1 MKKLI
6 WIFFTLA
13 IIVQAQVKNPIKWK
27 SEIKHTK
34 ENKYE
39 AIFTAILEPGW
50 HVYSKDIKVE
60 SAIPT
65 QFVYSEN
72 SSIRLVGP
80 TKEIGKKI
88 EEYSD
93 VFEGNLI
100 YYSNKVEYRQQL
112 EIKGTNPVVFEA
124 EIEFQICNDK
134 VCLAPDVESF
144 TFTITPEDKYEE
156 TTQIIQKDTI
166 KHSSVVLTPKVD
178 SIDSDRMKDF
188 VESKTAVNTINKNQ
202 IIIPSL
208 NVAEPISKECGE
220 KIIKEEGN
228 MWIFAFGFLGGLV
241 ALLTPC
247 VYPMIPLTI
256 SYFTKHAKSKKQG
269 KKDALIYAFFI
280 LLIFVL
286 FTLPFHLISGINSDI
301 FNQIATN
308 IWLNL
313 IFFIIFILFAFSF
326 FGYYNI
332 TLPSWMAN
340 KSDKASESGGV
351 IGLFFMALTL
361 VIVSFS
367 CTGPVLGSI
376 LANAIQNPNQLTMA
390 FGGCGLAWALVFG
403 IFALFPQ
410 FLHNMPKSGGWM
422 NTVKVVLGFLELALA
437 FKFLSKADLVAKT
450 FFLKREIFI
459 AIWILIS
466 ISVVLY
472 LLGVIKFPHDDKHPK
487 IGIGRKIWACIFIG
501 IAVYMLPGLFP
512 SKKPNLKLL
521 SGLTPPL
528 NISIYKNNQ
537 TEGVLGLTSVHD
549 YYEAIEIAKKE
560 NKPILID
567 FTGYGCENCR
577 KMEEYVWSETDIW
590 NILHDKL
597 IIASLYVDDSEELP
611 KNEQITIS
619 LKEGRKRKIKTIG
632 NKWSTFQRENFNS
645 NSQPFYVLVTPD
657 SQIINFPVAGY
668 MDKKE
673 FKKFLLCGINAYEEM
688 KK

>member
-6 WIFFTLA
+6 WIFFILT
-13 IIVQAQVKNPIKWK
+13 IVTHAQVKNPIKWK
-27 SEIKHTK
+27 SEIRHDK
-34 ENKYE
+34 ENIYE
-39 AIFTAILEPGW
+39 AVFTAILESGW
-50 HVYSKDIKVE
+50 HVYSQDIKVE
-60 SAIPT
+60 NAIPT
-65 QFVYSEN
+65 LFTYSKN
-72 SSIRLVGP
+72 SSIRLIGI

-93 VFEGNLI
+93 VFEGTLI
-100 YYSNKVEYRQQL
+100 YYSNKVEYRQRVEVL
-112 EIKGTNPVVFEA
+112 GSKPVVFEA
-124 EIEFQICNDK
+124 EVEYQICNDK
-134 VCLAPDVESF
+134 VCLAPDGETFSF
-144 TFTITPEDKYEE
+144 TLTPQSINKEKPQVLPINTVKQLTKSDSKMN
-156 TTQIIQKDTI
+156 
-166 KHSSVVLTPKVD
+166 SVVSLPKDD
-178 SIDSDRMKDF
+178 SAQE
-188 VESKTAVNTINKNQ
+188 VKTSRLRNKNQ
-202 IIIPSL
+202 IIIPGL
-208 NVAEPISKECGE
+208 NVAEPINKDCGE
-220 KIIKEEGN
+220 KIIKEEGSI
-228 MWIFAFGFLGGLV
+228 WIFAFGFLGGLV

-256 SYFTKHAKSKKQG
+256 SYFTKHAKSKKEG

-280 LLIFVL
+280 VLIFVL

-308 IWLNL
+308 IGLNL
-313 IFFIIFILFAFSF
+313 IFFVIFILFAFSF
-326 FGYYNI
+326 FGYYDI

-340 KSDKASESGGV
+340 KSDKASESGGM

-403 IFALFPQ
+403 LFALFPR
-410 FLHNMPKSGGWM
+410 FLHTMPKSGGWM
-422 NTVKVVLGFLELALA
+422 NTIKVVLGFLELALA

-466 ISVVLY
+466 ISIVLY
-472 LLGVIKFPHDDKHPK
+472 LLGIIKFPHDHTQAK
-487 IGIGRKIWACIFIG
+487 IGIGRKIGAFIFGLIG
-501 IAVYMLPGLFP
+501 IYMIPGLFP
-512 SKKPNLKLL
+512 TEKPNLKLL

-528 NISIYKNNQ
+528 QVSVYQKNQKN
-537 TEGVLGLTSVHD
+537 GVLGLTTLHD
-549 YYEAIEIAKKE
+549 YDEAIQLAKKE

-577 KMEEYVWSETDIW
+577 KMEEYVWSEPDIW
-590 NILHDKL
+590 NILHDQL

-611 KNEQITIS
+611 VNEQLILH
-619 LKEGRKRKIKTIG
+619 LKDGRKRKIKTIG

-657 SQIINFPVAGY
+657 NKILNFPVAGY
-668 MDKKE
+668 MDKEE
-673 FKKFLLCGINAYEEM
+673 FKRFLLCGFTAYE
-688 KK
+688 KLK

>member
-6 WIFFTLA
+6 WIFFILT
-13 IIVQAQVKNPIKWK
+13 IVTHAQVKNPIKWK
-27 SEIKHTK
+27 SEIRHDK
-34 ENKYE
+34 ENIYE
-39 AIFTAILEPGW
+39 AVFTAILESGW
-50 HVYSKDIKVE
+50 HVYSQDIKVE
-60 SAIPT
+60 NAIPT
-65 QFVYSEN
+65 LFTYSKN
-72 SSIRLVGP
+72 SSIRLIGT

-93 VFEGNLI
+93 VFEGTLI
-100 YYSNKVEYRQQL
+100 YYSNKVEYRQRVEVL
-112 EIKGTNPVVFEA
+112 GSKPVVFEA
-124 EIEFQICNDK
+124 EVEYQICNDK
-134 VCLAPDVESF
+134 VCLAPDGETFSF
-144 TFTITPEDKYEE
+144 TLTPQSINKEKPQVLPINTVKQLTKSDSKMN
-156 TTQIIQKDTI
+156 
-166 KHSSVVLTPKVD
+166 SVVSLPKDD
-178 SIDSDRMKDF
+178 SAQE
-188 VESKTAVNTINKNQ
+188 VKTSRLRNKNQ
-202 IIIPSL
+202 IIIPGL
-208 NVAEPISKECGE
+208 NVAEPINKDCGE
-220 KIIKEEGN
+220 KIIKEEGSI
-228 MWIFAFGFLGGLV
+228 WIFAFGFLGGLV

-256 SYFTKHAKSKKQG
+256 SYFTKHAKSKKEG

-280 LLIFVL
+280 VLIFVL

-308 IWLNL
+308 IGLNL
-313 IFFIIFILFAFSF
+313 IFFVIFILFAFSF
-326 FGYYNI
+326 FGYYDI

-340 KSDKASESGGV
+340 KSDKASESGGM

-403 IFALFPQ
+403 LFALFPR
-410 FLHNMPKSGGWM
+410 FLHTMPKSGGWM
-422 NTVKVVLGFLELALA
+422 NTIKVVLGFMELALA

-466 ISVVLY
+466 ISIVLY
-472 LLGVIKFPHDDKHPK
+472 LLGIIKFPHDHTQAK
-487 IGIGRKIWACIFIG
+487 IGIGRKIGAFIFGLIG
-501 IAVYMLPGLFP
+501 IYMIPGLFP
-512 SKKPNLKLL
+512 TEKPNLKLL

-528 NISIYKNNQ
+528 QVSVYQKNQKN
-537 TEGVLGLTSVHD
+537 GVLGLTTLHD
-549 YYEAIEIAKKE
+549 YDEAIQLAKKE

-577 KMEEYVWSETDIW
+577 KMEEYVWSEPDIW
-590 NILHDKL
+590 NILHDQL

-611 KNEQITIS
+611 VNEQLILH
-619 LKEGRKRKIKTIG
+619 LKDGRKRKIKTIG

-657 SQIINFPVAGY
+657 NKILNFPVAGY
-668 MDKKE
+668 MDKEE
-673 FKKFLLCGINAYEEM
+673 FKRFLLCGFTAYE
-688 KK
+688 KLK

>member
-6 WIFFTLA
+6 WIFFILT
-13 IIVQAQVKNPIKWK
+13 IVTHAQVKNPIKWK
-27 SEIKHTK
+27 SEIRHDK
-34 ENKYE
+34 ENIYE
-39 AIFTAILEPGW
+39 AVFTAILESGW
-50 HVYSKDIKVE
+50 HVYSQDIKVE
-60 SAIPT
+60 NAIPT
-65 QFVYSEN
+65 LFTYSKN
-72 SSIRLVGP
+72 SSIRLIGT

-93 VFEGNLI
+93 VFEGTLI
-100 YYSNKVEYRQQL
+100 YYSNKVEYRQRVEVL
-112 EIKGTNPVVFEA
+112 GSKPVVFEA
-124 EIEFQICNDK
+124 EVEYQICNDK
-134 VCLAPDVESF
+134 VCLAPDGETFSF
-144 TFTITPEDKYEE
+144 TLTPQSINKEKPQVLPINTVKQLTKSDSKMN
-156 TTQIIQKDTI
+156 
-166 KHSSVVLTPKVD
+166 SVVSLPKDD
-178 SIDSDRMKDF
+178 SAQE
-188 VESKTAVNTINKNQ
+188 VKTSRLRNKNQ
-202 IIIPSL
+202 IIIPGL
-208 NVAEPISKECGE
+208 NVAEPINKDCGE
-220 KIIKEEGN
+220 KIIKEEGSI
-228 MWIFAFGFLGGLV
+228 WIFAFGFLGGLV

-256 SYFTKHAKSKKQG
+256 SYFTKHAKSKKEG

-280 LLIFVL
+280 VLIFVL

-308 IWLNL
+308 IGLNL
-313 IFFIIFILFAFSF
+313 IFFVIFILFAFSF
-326 FGYYNI
+326 FGYYDI

-340 KSDKASESGGV
+340 KSDKASESGGM

-403 IFALFPQ
+403 LFALFPR
-410 FLHNMPKSGGWM
+410 FLHTMPKSGGWM
-422 NTVKVVLGFLELALA
+422 NTIKVVLGFLELALA

-466 ISVVLY
+466 ISIVLY
-472 LLGVIKFPHDDKHPK
+472 LLGIIKFPHDHTQAK
-487 IGIGRKIWACIFIG
+487 IGIGRKIGAFIFGLIG
-501 IAVYMLPGLFP
+501 IYMIPGLFP
-512 SKKPNLKLL
+512 TEKPNLKLL

-528 NISIYKNNQ
+528 QVSVYQKNQKN
-537 TEGVLGLTSVHD
+537 GVLGLTTLHEYD
-549 YYEAIEIAKKE
+549 EAIQLAKKE

-577 KMEEYVWSETDIW
+577 KMEEYVWSEPDIW
-590 NILHDKL
+590 NILHDQL

-611 KNEQITIS
+611 VNEQLILH
-619 LKEGRKRKIKTIG
+619 LKDGRKRKIKTIG

-657 SQIINFPVAGY
+657 NKILNFPVAGY
-668 MDKKE
+668 MDKEE
-673 FKKFLLCGINAYEEM
+673 FKRFLLCGFTAYE
-688 KK
+688 KLK

>member
-6 WIFFTLA
+6 WIFFILTL
-13 IIVQAQVKNPIKWK
+13 VTHAQVKNPIKWK
-27 SEIKHTK
+27 SEIKHDK
-34 ENKYE
+34 DNIYE
-39 AIFTAILEPGW
+39 AVFTAMLESGW
-50 HVYSKDIKVE
+50 HVYSKDIRVE
-60 SAIPT
+60 NAIPT
-65 QFVYSEN
+65 SFTYPEN
-72 SSIRLVGP
+72 SSIRLIGV
-80 TKEIGKKI
+80 TKEIGEKI

-93 VFEGNLI
+93 VFEGTLI
-100 YYSNKVEYRQQL
+100 YYSNRVEYRQRV
-112 EIKGTNPVVFEA
+112 EILGSKPVIFKA
-124 EIEFQICNDK
+124 EVEYQICNDK
-134 VCLAPDVESF
+134 VCLAPDGETFSF
-144 TFTITPEDKYEE
+144 TLIPKLINKEKSKVLQTDTPKQQ
-156 TTQIIQKDTI
+156 TKSVSKI
-166 KHSSVVLTPKVD
+166 SSVTSPPKTD
-178 SIDSDRMKDF
+178 SIQEIKIGA
-188 VESKTAVNTINKNQ
+188 VSKMNQ
-202 IIIPSL
+202 IIIPSF
-208 NVAEPISKECGE
+208 NIAEPINKDCGD
-220 KIIKEEGN
+220 KIINDEGF

-256 SYFTKHAKSKKQG
+256 SYFTKHAKSKKEG

-280 LLIFVL
+280 VLIFVL
-286 FTLPFHLISGINSDI
+286 FTLPFHLMSGINPDI

-308 IWLNL
+308 IKLNL
-313 IFFIIFILFAFSF
+313 IFFVIFILFAFSF
-326 FGYYNI
+326 FGYYDI

-340 KSDKASESGGV
+340 KSDKASESGGI

-403 IFALFPQ
+403 VFALFPQ
-410 FLHNMPKSGGWM
+410 FLHTMPKSGGWM
-422 NTVKVVLGFLELALA
+422 NTVKIVLGFLELALA

-466 ISVVLY
+466 LSIVLY
-472 LLGVIKFPHDDKHPK
+472 LLGVIKFPHDNKQEK
-487 IGIGRKIWACIFIG
+487 ISIGRKIGAIIFTLIG
-501 IAVYMLPGLFP
+501 IYMIPGLFP
-512 SKKPNLKLL
+512 TEKPNLKLL

-528 NISIYKNNQ
+528 QISIYQNSQKN
-537 TEGVLGLTSVHD
+537 GVLGLTTLHD
-549 YYEAIEIAKKE
+549 YDEAVKLAKKE

-577 KMEEYVWSETDIW
+577 KMEEYVWSEPDIW
-590 NILHDKL
+590 NILHDQL

-611 KNEQITIS
+611 VNEQLVLH
-619 LKEGRKRKIKTIG
+619 LKDGRKRKIKTIG

-657 SQIINFPVAGY
+657 NKILNFPVAGY
-668 MDKKE
+668 MDKEE
-673 FKKFLLCGINAYEEM
+673 FKKFLLCGFTTYE
-688 KK
+688 KLK

>member
-6 WIFFTLA
+6 WIFFILTL
-13 IIVQAQVKNPIKWK
+13 VTHAQVKNPIKWK
-27 SEIKHTK
+27 SEIKHDK
-34 ENKYE
+34 DNIYE
-39 AIFTAILEPGW
+39 AVFTAMLESGW
-50 HVYSKDIKVE
+50 HVYSKDIRVE
-60 SAIPT
+60 NAIPT
-65 QFVYSEN
+65 SFTYPEN
-72 SSIRLVGP
+72 SSIRLIGV
-80 TKEIGKKI
+80 TKEIGEKI

-93 VFEGNLI
+93 VFEGTLI
-100 YYSNKVEYRQQL
+100 YYSNRVEYRQRV
-112 EIKGTNPVVFEA
+112 EILGSKPVIFKA
-124 EIEFQICNDK
+124 EVEYQICNDK
-134 VCLAPDVESF
+134 VCLAPDGETFSF
-144 TFTITPEDKYEE
+144 TLIPKLINKEKSKVLQTDTPKQQ
-156 TTQIIQKDTI
+156 TKSVSKI
-166 KHSSVVLTPKVD
+166 SSVTSPPKTD
-178 SIDSDRMKDF
+178 STQEIKIGA
-188 VESKTAVNTINKNQ
+188 VSKMNQ
-202 IIIPSL
+202 IIIPSF
-208 NVAEPISKECGE
+208 NIAEPINKDCGD
-220 KIIKEEGN
+220 KIINDEGF

-256 SYFTKHAKSKKQG
+256 SYFTKHAKSKKEG

-280 LLIFVL
+280 VLIFVL
-286 FTLPFHLISGINSDI
+286 FTLPFHLMSGINPDI

-308 IWLNL
+308 IKLNL
-313 IFFIIFILFAFSF
+313 IFFVIFILFAFSF
-326 FGYYNI
+326 FGYYDI

-340 KSDKASESGGV
+340 KSDKASESGGI

-403 IFALFPQ
+403 VFALFPQ
-410 FLHNMPKSGGWM
+410 FLHTMPKSGGWM
-422 NTVKVVLGFLELALA
+422 NTVKIVLGFLELALA

-466 ISVVLY
+466 LSIVLY
-472 LLGVIKFPHDDKHPK
+472 LLGVIKFPHDNKQEK
-487 IGIGRKIWACIFIG
+487 ISIGRKIGAIIFTLIG
-501 IAVYMLPGLFP
+501 IYMIPGLFP
-512 SKKPNLKLL
+512 TEKPNLKLL

-528 NISIYKNNQ
+528 QISIYQNSQKN
-537 TEGVLGLTSVHD
+537 GVLGLTTLHD
-549 YYEAIEIAKKE
+549 YDEAVKLAKKE

-577 KMEEYVWSETDIW
+577 KMEEYVWSEPDIW
-590 NILHDKL
+590 NILHDQL

-611 KNEQITIS
+611 VNEQLVLH
-619 LKEGRKRKIKTIG
+619 LKDGRKRKIKTIG

-657 SQIINFPVAGY
+657 NKILNFPVAGY
-668 MDKKE
+668 MDKEE
-673 FKKFLLCGINAYEEM
+673 FKKFLLCGFTTYE
-688 KK
+688 KLK

>member
-6 WIFFTLA
+6 WIFFILTL
-13 IIVQAQVKNPIKWK
+13 VTHAQVKNPIKWK
-27 SEIKHTK
+27 SEIKHDK
-34 ENKYE
+34 DNIYE
-39 AIFTAILEPGW
+39 AVFTAMLESGW
-50 HVYSKDIKVE
+50 HVYSKDIRVE
-60 SAIPT
+60 NAIPT
-65 QFVYSEN
+65 SFTYPEN
-72 SSIRLVGP
+72 SSIRLIGV
-80 TKEIGKKI
+80 TKEIGEKI

-93 VFEGNLI
+93 VFEGTLI
-100 YYSNKVEYRQQL
+100 YYSNKVEYRQRV
-112 EIKGTNPVVFEA
+112 EILGSKPVIFKA
-124 EIEFQICNDK
+124 EVEYQICNDK
-134 VCLAPDVESF
+134 VCLAPDGETFSF
-144 TFTITPEDKYEE
+144 TLIPKLINKEKSKVLQTDTPKQQ
-156 TTQIIQKDTI
+156 TKSVSKI
-166 KHSSVVLTPKVD
+166 SSVTSPPKTD
-178 SIDSDRMKDF
+178 STQEIKIGA
-188 VESKTAVNTINKNQ
+188 VSKMNQ
-202 IIIPSL
+202 IIIPSF
-208 NVAEPISKECGE
+208 NIAEPINKDCGD
-220 KIIKEEGN
+220 KIINDEGF

-256 SYFTKHAKSKKQG
+256 SYFTKHAKSKKEG

-280 LLIFVL
+280 VLIFVL
-286 FTLPFHLISGINSDI
+286 FTLPFHLMSGINPDI

-308 IWLNL
+308 IKLNL
-313 IFFIIFILFAFSF
+313 IFFVIFILFAFSF
-326 FGYYNI
+326 FGYYDI

-340 KSDKASESGGV
+340 KSDKASESGGI

-403 IFALFPQ
+403 VFALFPQ
-410 FLHNMPKSGGWM
+410 FLHTMPKSGGWM

-466 ISVVLY
+466 LSIVLY
-472 LLGVIKFPHDDKHPK
+472 LLGVIKFPHDNKQEK
-487 IGIGRKIWACIFIG
+487 ISIGRKIGAIIFTLIG
-501 IAVYMLPGLFP
+501 IYMIPGLFP
-512 SKKPNLKLL
+512 TEKPNLKLL

-528 NISIYKNNQ
+528 QISIYQNSQKN
-537 TEGVLGLTSVHD
+537 GVLGLTTLHD
-549 YYEAIEIAKKE
+549 YDEAVKLAKKE

-577 KMEEYVWSETDIW
+577 KMEEYVWSEPDIW
-590 NILHDKL
+590 NILHDQL

-611 KNEQITIS
+611 VNEQLVLH
-619 LKEGRKRKIKTIG
+619 LKDGRKRKIKTIG

-657 SQIINFPVAGY
+657 NKILNFPVAGY
-668 MDKKE
+668 MDKEE
-673 FKKFLLCGINAYEEM
+673 FKKFLLCGFTTYE
-688 KK
+688 KLK

>member
-6 WIFFTLA
+6 WIFFILTL
-13 IIVQAQVKNPIKWK
+13 VTHAQVKNPIKWK
-27 SEIKHTK
+27 SEIKHDK
-34 ENKYE
+34 DNIYE
-39 AIFTAILEPGW
+39 AVFTAMLESGW
-50 HVYSKDIKVE
+50 HVYSKDIRVE
-60 SAIPT
+60 NAIPT
-65 QFVYSEN
+65 SFTYPEN
-72 SSIRLVGP
+72 SSIRLIGV
-80 TKEIGKKI
+80 TKEIGEKI

-93 VFEGNLI
+93 VFEGTLI
-100 YYSNKVEYRQQL
+100 YYSNRVEYRQRV
-112 EIKGTNPVVFEA
+112 EILGSKPVIFKA
-124 EIEFQICNDK
+124 EVEYQICNDK
-134 VCLAPDVESF
+134 VCLAPDGETFSF
-144 TFTITPEDKYEE
+144 TLIPKLINKEKSKVLQTDTPKQQ
-156 TTQIIQKDTI
+156 TKSVSKI
-166 KHSSVVLTPKVD
+166 SSVTSPPKTD
-178 SIDSDRMKDF
+178 STQEIKIGA
-188 VESKTAVNTINKNQ
+188 VSKMNQ
-202 IIIPSL
+202 IIIPSF
-208 NVAEPISKECGE
+208 NIAEPINKDCGD
-220 KIIKEEGN
+220 KIINDEGF

-256 SYFTKHAKSKKQG
+256 SYFTKHAKSKKEG

-280 LLIFVL
+280 VLIFVL
-286 FTLPFHLISGINSDI
+286 FTLPFHLMSGINPDI

-308 IWLNL
+308 IKLNL
-313 IFFIIFILFAFSF
+313 IFFVIFILFAFSF
-326 FGYYNI
+326 FGYYDI

-340 KSDKASESGGV
+340 KSDKASESGGI

-403 IFALFPQ
+403 VFALFPQ
-410 FLHNMPKSGGWM
+410 FLHTMPKSGGWM

-466 ISVVLY
+466 LSIVLY
-472 LLGVIKFPHDDKHPK
+472 LLGVIKFPHDNKQEK
-487 IGIGRKIWACIFIG
+487 ISIGRKIGAIIFTLIG
-501 IAVYMLPGLFP
+501 IYMIPGLFP
-512 SKKPNLKLL
+512 TEKPNLKLL

-528 NISIYKNNQ
+528 QISIYQNSQKN
-537 TEGVLGLTSVHD
+537 GVLGLTTLHD
-549 YYEAIEIAKKE
+549 YDEAVKLAKKE

-577 KMEEYVWSETDIW
+577 KMEEYVWSEPDIW
-590 NILHDKL
+590 NILHDQL

-611 KNEQITIS
+611 VNEQLVLH
-619 LKEGRKRKIKTIG
+619 LKDGRKRKIKTIG

-657 SQIINFPVAGY
+657 NKILNFPVAGY
-668 MDKKE
+668 MDKEE
-673 FKKFLLCGINAYEEM
+673 FKKFLLCGFTTYE
-688 KK
+688 KLK

>member
-6 WIFFTLA
+6 WIFFILT
-13 IIVQAQVKNPIKWK
+13 IVTHAQVKNPIKWK
-27 SEIKHTK
+27 SEIRHDK
-34 ENKYE
+34 ENIYE
-39 AIFTAILEPGW
+39 AVFTAILESGW
-50 HVYSKDIKVE
+50 HVYSQDIKVE
-60 SAIPT
+60 NAIPT
-65 QFVYSEN
+65 LFTYSKN
-72 SSIRLVGP
+72 SSIRLIGT

-93 VFEGNLI
+93 VFEGTLI
-100 YYSNKVEYRQQL
+100 YYSNKVEYRQRVEVL
-112 EIKGTNPVVFEA
+112 GSKPVVFEA
-124 EIEFQICNDK
+124 EVEYQICNDK
-134 VCLAPDVESF
+134 VCLAPDGETFSF
-144 TFTITPEDKYEE
+144 TLTPQSINKEKPQVLPINTVKQLTKSDSKMN
-156 TTQIIQKDTI
+156 
-166 KHSSVVLTPKVD
+166 SVVSLPKDD
-178 SIDSDRMKDF
+178 SAQE
-188 VESKTAVNTINKNQ
+188 VKTSRLRNKNQ
-202 IIIPSL
+202 IIIPGL
-208 NVAEPISKECGE
+208 NVAEPINKDCGE
-220 KIIKEEGN
+220 KIIKEEGSI
-228 MWIFAFGFLGGLV
+228 WIFAFGFLGGLV

-256 SYFTKHAKSKKQG
+256 SYFTKHAKSKKEG

-280 LLIFVL
+280 VLIFVL

-308 IWLNL
+308 IGLNL
-313 IFFIIFILFAFSF
+313 IFFVIFILFAFSF
-326 FGYYNI
+326 FGYYDI

-340 KSDKASESGGV
+340 KSDKASESGGM

-403 IFALFPQ
+403 LFALFPR
-410 FLHNMPKSGGWM
+410 FLHTMPKSGGWM
-422 NTVKVVLGFLELALA
+422 NTIKVVLGFLELALA

-466 ISVVLY
+466 ISIVLY
-472 LLGVIKFPHDDKHPK
+472 LLGIIKFPHDHTQAK
-487 IGIGRKIWACIFIG
+487 IGIGRKIGAFIFGLIG
-501 IAVYMLPGLFP
+501 IYMIPGLFP
-512 SKKPNLKLL
+512 TEKPNLKLL

-528 NISIYKNNQ
+528 QVSVYQKNQKN
-537 TEGVLGLTSVHD
+537 GVLGLTTLHD
-549 YYEAIEIAKKE
+549 YDEAIQLAKKE

-577 KMEEYVWSETDIW
+577 KMEEYVWSEPDIW
-590 NILHDKL
+590 NILHDQL

-611 KNEQITIS
+611 VNEQLILH
-619 LKEGRKRKIKTIG
+619 LKDGRKRKIKTIG

-657 SQIINFPVAGY
+657 NKILNFPVAGY
-668 MDKKE
+668 MDKEE
-673 FKKFLLCGINAYEEM
+673 FKRFLLCGFTAYE
-688 KK
+688 KLK

>member
-6 WIFFTLA
+6 WIFFILT
-13 IIVQAQVKNPIKWK
+13 IVTHAQVKNPIKWK
-27 SEIKHTK
+27 SEIRHDK
-34 ENKYE
+34 ENIYE
-39 AIFTAILEPGW
+39 AVFTAILESGW
-50 HVYSKDIKVE
+50 HVYSQDIKVE
-60 SAIPT
+60 NAIPT
-65 QFVYSEN
+65 LFTYSKN
-72 SSIRLVGP
+72 SSIRLIGN

-93 VFEGNLI
+93 VFEGTLI
-100 YYSNKVEYRQQL
+100 YYSNKVEYRQRVEVL
-112 EIKGTNPVVFEA
+112 GSKPVVFEA
-124 EIEFQICNDK
+124 EVEYQICNDK
-134 VCLAPDVESF
+134 VCLAPDGETFSF
-144 TFTITPEDKYEE
+144 TLTPQSINKEKPQVLPINTVKQLTKSDSKMN
-156 TTQIIQKDTI
+156 
-166 KHSSVVLTPKVD
+166 SVVSLPKDD
-178 SIDSDRMKDF
+178 SAQE
-188 VESKTAVNTINKNQ
+188 VKTSRLRNKNQ
-202 IIIPSL
+202 IIIPGL
-208 NVAEPISKECGE
+208 NVAEPINKDCGE
-220 KIIKEEGN
+220 KIIKEEGFI
-228 MWIFAFGFLGGLV
+228 WIFAFGFLGGLV

-256 SYFTKHAKSKKQG
+256 SYFTKHAKSKKEG

-280 LLIFVL
+280 VLIFVL
-286 FTLPFHLISGINSDI
+286 FTLPFHLVSGINSDI

-308 IWLNL
+308 IGLNL
-313 IFFIIFILFAFSF
+313 IFFVIFILFAFSF
-326 FGYYNI
+326 FGYYDI

-340 KSDKASESGGV
+340 KSDKASESGGM

-403 IFALFPQ
+403 LFALFPR
-410 FLHNMPKSGGWM
+410 FLHTMPKSGGWM
-422 NTVKVVLGFLELALA
+422 NTIKVVLGFLELALA

-466 ISVVLY
+466 ISIVLY
-472 LLGVIKFPHDDKHPK
+472 LLGIIKFPHDHTQAK
-487 IGIGRKIWACIFIG
+487 IGIGRKIGAFIFGLIG
-501 IAVYMLPGLFP
+501 IYMIPGLFP
-512 SKKPNLKLL
+512 TEKPNLKLL

-528 NISIYKNNQ
+528 QVSVYQKNQKN
-537 TEGVLGLTSVHD
+537 GVLGLTTLHD
-549 YYEAIEIAKKE
+549 YDEAIQLAKKE

-577 KMEEYVWSETDIW
+577 KMEEYVWSEPDIW
-590 NILHDKL
+590 NILHDQL

-611 KNEQITIS
+611 VNEQLILH
-619 LKEGRKRKIKTIG
+619 LKDGRKRKIKTIG

-657 SQIINFPVAGY
+657 NKILNFPVAGY
-668 MDKKE
+668 MDKEE
-673 FKKFLLCGINAYEEM
+673 FKRFLLCGFTAYERL
-688 KK
+688 K

>member
-6 WIFFTLA
+6 WIFFILT
-13 IIVQAQVKNPIKWK
+13 IVTHAQVKNPIKWK
-27 SEIKHTK
+27 SEIRHDK
-34 ENKYE
+34 ENIYE
-39 AIFTAILEPGW
+39 AVFTAILESGW
-50 HVYSKDIKVE
+50 HVYSQDIKVE
-60 SAIPT
+60 NAIPT
-65 QFVYSEN
+65 LFTYSKN
-72 SSIRLVGP
+72 SSIRLIGT

-93 VFEGNLI
+93 VFEGTLI
-100 YYSNKVEYRQQL
+100 YYSNKVEYRQRVEVL
-112 EIKGTNPVVFEA
+112 GSKPVVFEA
-124 EIEFQICNDK
+124 EVEYQICNDK
-134 VCLAPDVESF
+134 VCLAPDGETFSF
-144 TFTITPEDKYEE
+144 TLTPQSINKEKPQVLPINTVKQLTKSDSKMN
-156 TTQIIQKDTI
+156 
-166 KHSSVVLTPKVD
+166 SVVSLPKDD
-178 SIDSDRMKDF
+178 SAQE
-188 VESKTAVNTINKNQ
+188 VKTSRLRNKNQ
-202 IIIPSL
+202 IIIPGL
-208 NVAEPISKECGE
+208 NVAEPINKDCGE
-220 KIIKEEGN
+220 KIIKEEGSI
-228 MWIFAFGFLGGLV
+228 WIFAFGFLGGLV

-256 SYFTKHAKSKKQG
+256 SYFTKHAKSKKEG

-280 LLIFVL
+280 VLIFVL

-308 IWLNL
+308 IGLNL
-313 IFFIIFILFAFSF
+313 IFFVIFILFAFSF
-326 FGYYNI
+326 FGYYDI
-332 TLPSWMAN
+332 TLPNWMAN
-340 KSDKASESGGV
+340 KSDKASESGGM

-403 IFALFPQ
+403 LFALFPR
-410 FLHNMPKSGGWM
+410 FLHTMPKSGGWM
-422 NTVKVVLGFLELALA
+422 NTIKVVLGFLELALA

-466 ISVVLY
+466 ISIVLY
-472 LLGVIKFPHDDKHPK
+472 LLGIIKFPHDHTQAK
-487 IGIGRKIWACIFIG
+487 IGIGRKIGAFIFGLIG
-501 IAVYMLPGLFP
+501 IYMIPGLFP
-512 SKKPNLKLL
+512 TEKPNLKLL

-528 NISIYKNNQ
+528 QVSVYQKNQKN
-537 TEGVLGLTSVHD
+537 GVLGLTTLHD
-549 YYEAIEIAKKE
+549 YDEAIQLAKKE

-577 KMEEYVWSETDIW
+577 KMEEYVWSEPDIW
-590 NILHDKL
+590 NILHDQL

-611 KNEQITIS
+611 VNEQLILH
-619 LKEGRKRKIKTIG
+619 LKDGRKRKIKTIG

-657 SQIINFPVAGY
+657 NKILNFPVAGY
-668 MDKKE
+668 MDKEE
-673 FKKFLLCGINAYEEM
+673 FKRFLLCGFTAYE
-688 KK
+688 KLK

>member
-6 WIFFTLA
+6 WIFFILT
-13 IIVQAQVKNPIKWK
+13 IVTHAQVKNPIKWK
-27 SEIKHTK
+27 SEIRHDK
-34 ENKYE
+34 ENIYE
-39 AIFTAILEPGW
+39 AVFTAILESGW
-50 HVYSKDIKVE
+50 HVYSQDIKVE
-60 SAIPT
+60 NAIPT
-65 QFVYSEN
+65 LFTYSKN
-72 SSIRLVGP
+72 SSIRLIGT

-93 VFEGNLI
+93 VFEGTLI
-100 YYSNKVEYRQQL
+100 YYSNKVEYRQRVEVL
-112 EIKGTNPVVFEA
+112 GSKPVVFEA
-124 EIEFQICNDK
+124 EVEYQICNDK
-134 VCLAPDVESF
+134 VCLAPDGETFSF
-144 TFTITPEDKYEE
+144 TLTPQSINKEKPQVLPINTVKQLTKSDSKMN
-156 TTQIIQKDTI
+156 
-166 KHSSVVLTPKVD
+166 SVVSLPKDNSAQEV
-178 SIDSDRMKDF
+178 
-188 VESKTAVNTINKNQ
+188 KTSRLRNKNQ
-202 IIIPSL
+202 IIIPGL
-208 NVAEPISKECGE
+208 NVAEPINKDCGE
-220 KIIKEEGN
+220 KIIKEEGSI
-228 MWIFAFGFLGGLV
+228 WIFAFGFLGGLV

-256 SYFTKHAKSKKQG
+256 SYFTKHAKSKKEG

-280 LLIFVL
+280 VLIFVL

-308 IWLNL
+308 IGLNL
-313 IFFIIFILFAFSF
+313 IFFVIFILFAFSF
-326 FGYYNI
+326 FGYYDI

-340 KSDKASESGGV
+340 KSDKASESGGM

-403 IFALFPQ
+403 LFALFPR
-410 FLHNMPKSGGWM
+410 FLHTMPKSGGWM
-422 NTVKVVLGFLELALA
+422 NTIKVVLGFLELALA

-466 ISVVLY
+466 ISIVLY
-472 LLGVIKFPHDDKHPK
+472 LLGIIKFPHDHTQAK
-487 IGIGRKIWACIFIG
+487 IGIGRKIGAFIFGLIG
-501 IAVYMLPGLFP
+501 IYMIPGLFP
-512 SKKPNLKLL
+512 TEKPNLKLL

-528 NISIYKNNQ
+528 QVSVYQKNQKN
-537 TEGVLGLTSVHD
+537 GVLGLTTLHD
-549 YYEAIEIAKKE
+549 YDEAIQLAKKE

-577 KMEEYVWSETDIW
+577 KMEEYVWSEPDIW
-590 NILHDKL
+590 NILHDQL

-611 KNEQITIS
+611 VNEQLILH
-619 LKEGRKRKIKTIG
+619 LKDGRKRKIKTIG

-657 SQIINFPVAGY
+657 NKILNFPVAGY
-668 MDKKE
+668 MDKEE
-673 FKKFLLCGINAYEEM
+673 FKRFLLCGFTAYE
-688 KK
+688 KLK